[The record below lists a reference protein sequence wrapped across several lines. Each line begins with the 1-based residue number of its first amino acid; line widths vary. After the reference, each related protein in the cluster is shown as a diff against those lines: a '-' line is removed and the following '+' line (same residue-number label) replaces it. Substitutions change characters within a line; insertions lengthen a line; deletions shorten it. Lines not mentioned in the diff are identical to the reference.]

1 LARPCEQILAAV
13 PPGVSFDPQ
22 MALYLTDNTTP
33 EEVHKAAASGFVRGL
48 KLYPAGA
55 TTNSDAGV
63 TAGAYTRPHL
73 SPA

>member
-1 LARPCEQILAAV
+1 
-13 PPGVSFDPQ
+13 